1 MSTLNMNDF
10 NLFAM
15 RDLASFDPDHLR
27 EINEL
32 AEAMIEC
39 GAQQSAKM
47 IDALV
52 VDAISYYCTRKGWE
66 DREGMVTRNL
76 FPDGSEMFFIE
87 GEPIAYA
94 SPWKFSKNRVY
105 REGHIIMEEPDAMN

>member
-1 MSTLNMNDF
+1 
-10 NLFAM
+10 
-15 RDLASFDPDHLR
+15 
-27 EINEL
+27 
-32 AEAMIEC
+32 
-39 GAQQSAKM
+39 
-47 IDALV
+47 
-52 VDAISYYCTRKGWE
+52 
-66 DREGMVTRNL
+66 MVTRNL